1 MNRQEKNRLTQQR
14 IIKAFIQLVSEKG
27 FNNLTVSNITRTAK
41 LSRGTFYI
49 YYLDKYDVLEKI
61 ESHLL
66 TNMENLMQTNMDK
79 TVTWIDDV
87 NNNKLSA
94 ELDTYS
100 PYRSFIQSFDFLDK
114 NRFILKTLLS
124 KNGDSQFVYKLRNVI
139 DKQIDKHYKNIFK
152 SGHEVIPSDYTHDL
166 LISSLISIIGHW
178 IEKENPESPAEIAEI
193 LIHSRILAAYQLKR

>member
-1 MNRQEKNRLTQQR
+1 MNRQEKNKLTQQR
-14 IIKAFIQLVSEKG
+14 IMDAFVKLVSEKG

-61 ESHLL
+61 ETYLL
-66 TNMENLMQTNMDK
+66 TNMEKLMQINIDK
-79 TVTWIDDV
+79 TISWLDDV
-87 NNNKLSA
+87 DNNKLSA

-114 NRFILKTLLS
+114 NRFTLKTLLS
-124 KNGDSQFVYKLRNVI
+124 KNGDSQFVYKLRHLI
-139 DKQIDKHYKNIFK
+139 DEQIDSHYKNIFK
-152 SGHEVIPSDYTHDL
+152 DGNEVIPSDYTHDL

-178 IEKENPESPAEIAEI
+178 LQKDDPESPAGIAEI
-193 LIHSRILAAYQLKR
+193 LIRSRILAAYQVK

>member
-1 MNRQEKNRLTQQR
+1 MNRQEKNKLTQQR
-14 IIKAFIQLVSEKG
+14 IMDAFVKLVSEKG

-61 ESHLL
+61 ETYLL
-66 TNMENLMQTNMDK
+66 TNMEKLMQINMDK
-79 TVTWIDDV
+79 TISWLDDV
-87 NNNKLSA
+87 DNNKLSA

-114 NRFILKTLLS
+114 NRFTLKTLLS
-124 KNGDSQFVYKLRNVI
+124 KNGDSQFVYKLRHLI
-139 DKQIDKHYKNIFK
+139 DEQIDSHYKNIFK
-152 SGHEVIPSDYTHDL
+152 DGNEVIPSDYTHDL

-178 IEKENPESPAEIAEI
+178 LQKDDPESPAEIAEI
-193 LIHSRILAAYQLKR
+193 LIRSRILAAYQVK

>member
-1 MNRQEKNRLTQQR
+1 MD
-14 IIKAFIQLVSEKG
+14 AFVKLVSEKG

-61 ESHLL
+61 ETYLL
-66 TNMENLMQTNMDK
+66 TNMEKLMQINIDK
-79 TVTWIDDV
+79 TISWLDDV
-87 NNNKLSA
+87 DNNKLSA

-114 NRFILKTLLS
+114 NRFTLKTLLS
-124 KNGDSQFVYKLRNVI
+124 KNGDSQFVYKLRHLI
-139 DKQIDKHYKNIFK
+139 DEQIDSHYKNIFK
-152 SGHEVIPSDYTHDL
+152 DGNEVIPSDYTHDL

-178 IEKENPESPAEIAEI
+178 LQKDDPESPAEIAEI
-193 LIHSRILAAYQLKR
+193 LIRSRILAAYQVK

>member
-1 MNRQEKNRLTQQR
+1 MNRQEKNKLTQQR
-14 IIKAFIQLVSEKG
+14 IMDAFVKLVSEKG

-61 ESHLL
+61 ETYLL
-66 TNMENLMQTNMDK
+66 TNMEKLMQINIDK
-79 TVTWIDDV
+79 TISWLDDV
-87 NNNKLSA
+87 DNNKLSA

-114 NRFILKTLLS
+114 NRFTLKTLLS
-124 KNGDSQFVYKLRNVI
+124 KNGDSQFVYKLRHLI
-139 DKQIDKHYKNIFK
+139 DEQIDSHYKNIFK
-152 SGHEVIPSDYTHDL
+152 DGNEVIPSDYTHYL

-178 IEKENPESPAEIAEI
+178 LQKDDPESPAEIAEI
-193 LIHSRILAAYQLKR
+193 LIRSRILAAYQVK

>member
-1 MNRQEKNRLTQQR
+1 MNRQEKNKLTQQR
-14 IIKAFIQLVSEKG
+14 IMDAFVKLVSEKG

-61 ESHLL
+61 ETYLL
-66 TNMENLMQTNMDK
+66 TNMEKLMQINIDMTIS
-79 TVTWIDDV
+79 WLDDV
-87 NNNKLSA
+87 DNNKLSA

-114 NRFILKTLLS
+114 NRFTLKTLLS
-124 KNGDSQFVYKLRNVI
+124 KNGDSQFVYKLRHLI
-139 DKQIDKHYKNIFK
+139 DEQIDSHYKNIFK
-152 SGHEVIPSDYTHDL
+152 DGNEVIPSDYTHDL

-178 IEKENPESPAEIAEI
+178 LQKDDPESPAEIAEI
-193 LIHSRILAAYQLKR
+193 LIRSRILAAYQVK

>member
-1 MNRQEKNRLTQQR
+1 MNRQEKNKLTQQR
-14 IIKAFIQLVSEKG
+14 IMDAFVKLVSEKG

-61 ESHLL
+61 ETYLL
-66 TNMENLMQTNMDK
+66 TNMEKLMQINIDK
-79 TVTWIDDV
+79 TISWLDDV
-87 NNNKLSA
+87 DNNKLSA

-114 NRFILKTLLS
+114 NRFTLKTLLS
-124 KNGDSQFVYKLRNVI
+124 KNGDSQFVYKLRHLI
-139 DKQIDKHYKNIFK
+139 DEQIDSHYKNIFK
-152 SGHEVIPSDYTHDL
+152 DGDEVIPSDYTHDL

-178 IEKENPESPAEIAEI
+178 LQKDDPESPAEIAEI
-193 LIHSRILAAYQLKR
+193 LIRSRILAAYQVK

>member
-1 MNRQEKNRLTQQR
+1 MD
-14 IIKAFIQLVSEKG
+14 AFVKLVSEKG

-61 ESHLL
+61 ETYLL
-66 TNMENLMQTNMDK
+66 TNMEKLMQINIDK
-79 TVTWIDDV
+79 TISWLDDV
-87 NNNKLSA
+87 DNNKLSA

-114 NRFILKTLLS
+114 NRFTLKTLLS
-124 KNGDSQFVYKLRNVI
+124 KNGDSQFVYKLRHLI
-139 DKQIDKHYKNIFK
+139 DEQIDSHYKNIFK
-152 SGHEVIPSDYTHDL
+152 DGNEVIPSDYTHDL

-178 IEKENPESPAEIAEI
+178 LQKDDPESPAEIAEI
-193 LIHSRILAAYQLKR
+193 LIRSRILAAYQIK

>member
-1 MNRQEKNRLTQQR
+1 MNRQEKNKQTQQR
-14 IIKAFIQLVSEKG
+14 IIDSFIQLVNEKG

-61 ESHLL
+61 ESYLL
-66 TNMENLMQTNMDK
+66 SNIERLMQINMDK
-79 TVTWIDDV
+79 TISWLDDTS
-87 NNNKLSA
+87 NHKLSA

-114 NRFILKTLLS
+114 NRFTLKTLLS
-124 KNGDSQFVYKLRNVI
+124 KNGDSQFVYKLRNLI
-139 DKQIDKHYKNIFK
+139 DNQIGKNYEKIFK
-152 SGHEVIPSDYTHDL
+152 DGTEVMPSDYTHDL

-178 IEKENPESPAEIAEI
+178 LEKMI
-193 LIHSRILAAYQLKR
+193 LNLLQKLPRF

>member
-1 MNRQEKNRLTQQR
+1 MNRQEKNKLTQQR
-14 IIKAFIQLVSEKG
+14 IMDAFVKLVSEKG

-61 ESHLL
+61 ETYLL
-66 TNMENLMQTNMDK
+66 TNMEKLMQINIDK
-79 TVTWIDDV
+79 TISWLDDV
-87 NNNKLSA
+87 DNNKLSA

-114 NRFILKTLLS
+114 NRFTLKTLLS
-124 KNGDSQFVYKLRNVI
+124 KNGDSQFVYKLRHLI
-139 DKQIDKHYKNIFK
+139 DEQIDSHYKNIFK
-152 SGHEVIPSDYTHDL
+152 DGNEVIPSDYTHDL

-178 IEKENPESPAEIAEI
+178 LQKDDPESPAEITEI
-193 LIHSRILAAYQLKR
+193 LIRSRILAAYQVK

>member
-1 MNRQEKNRLTQQR
+1 MNRKEKNKLTQQR
-14 IIKAFIQLVSEKG
+14 IMDAFVKLVNEKG

-61 ESHLL
+61 ETYLL
-66 TNMENLMQTNMDK
+66 TNMEKLMQNNIDK
-79 TVTWIDDV
+79 TISWLDDV
-87 NNNKLSA
+87 DNNKLSA

-114 NRFILKTLLS
+114 NRFTLKTLLS
-124 KNGDSQFVYKLRNVI
+124 KNGDSQFVYKLRHLI
-139 DKQIDKHYKNIFK
+139 DEQIDSHYKNIFK
-152 SGHEVIPSDYTHDL
+152 DGNEIIPSDYTHDL

-178 IEKENPESPAEIAEI
+178 LQKDDPESPAEIAEI
-193 LIHSRILAAYQLKR
+193 LIRSRILAAYQVK